1 MAIFLQ
7 LSRYKIVP
15 LVFLDEHIRTSD
27 CWNTCHTRLFAFA
40 CYADLGLES
49 VGEPAEVANYIC
61 HPVFMRLSSSH
72 NVRSARR
79 FVNRICSN
87 PSLPVLR
94 SVAAQ
99 DISNRNVAISRRI
112 CLWS

>member
-1 MAIFLQ
+1 MA
-7 LSRYKIVP
+7 P
-15 LVFLDEHIRTSD
+15 LAFLDEHICTSD
-27 CWNTCHTRLFAFA
+27 DWDTCCSRLFAFA
-40 CYADLGLES
+40 YHADLGLDS
-49 VGEPAEVANYIC
+49 VGEPAEVANRIC
-61 HPVFMRLSSSH
+61 NPVFMRLSPSH
-72 NVRSARR
+72 SVGSACH
-79 FVNRICSN
+79 FFNCVCSN